1 MGNFLAF
8 VMETL
13 GKKGEPKDQEI
24 DHNVCVCCGSLN
36 VAEHETKSEAEESD
50 GDNEDTLRR

>member
-13 GKKGEPKDQEI
+13 GKKEEPKDQEI

>member
-1 MGNFLAF
+1 MGGFLTY

-13 GKKGEPKDQEI
+13 RHQPESKETEI

-36 VAEHETKSEAEESD
+36 VAEHETKSGGEESD
-50 GDNEDTLRR
+50 GEHENALCR